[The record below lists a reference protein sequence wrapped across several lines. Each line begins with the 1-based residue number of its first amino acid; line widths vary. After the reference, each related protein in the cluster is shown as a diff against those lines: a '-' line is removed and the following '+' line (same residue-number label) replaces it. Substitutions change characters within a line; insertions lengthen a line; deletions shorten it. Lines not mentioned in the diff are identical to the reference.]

1 MVLCLF
7 SIFHIFLFNF
17 FCCWPVSFLFGL
29 SRKKRKISFFFF
41 ITFCLKEENEKEKKK
56 KDKRR
61 RRKNNNNGIPEF
73 QRSAA
78 PLSFCPE
85 STVSAVYR
93 NEQNKTKNKSTKNGG
108 ENAKSNQ
115 TKYLFVS
122 IYFIFVV
129 VVASR
134 KTAGVALTHH
144 STTGKTQ
151 GMDFS
156 TKKKNNPAPL
166 ELADALPIA
175 DCGLRAEDRAN
186 RLRSVRPGEWA
197 P

>member
-1 MVLCLF
+1 M
-7 SIFHIFLFNF
+7 
-17 FCCWPVSFLFGL
+17 
-29 SRKKRKISFFFF
+29 
-41 ITFCLKEENEKEKKK
+41 KEENEKEKKK

-156 TKKKNNPAPL
+156 TKKNNPAPL